1 MAFPAR
7 ADRFFLGGHLCK
19 IKEEDLTLHIIV
31 DGFDTV
37 WGERIRQVRTVVF
50 SLEQKIDPA
59 LDLDGQD
66 PFSLHVLAEMSG
78 QFVGT
83 GRMLPDGHIGRLAVL
98 NSVREKGIGEKLVA
112 KLFGIAKQKGMS
124 RVFLGAQEHAVGFYE
139 KLGFQKYGFPYEE
152 AGIQHIHMEKMIPL
166 S

>member
-1 MAFPAR
+1 MAP
-7 ADRFFLGGHLCK
+7 LCK
-19 IKEEDLTLHIIV
+19 IKEKDVTIHIIV
-31 DGFDTV
+31 EGFDTV
-37 WGERIRQVRTVVF
+37 WGERIKQIRNLVF

-66 PFSLHVLAEMSG
+66 PFSLHVVAEIRG

-83 GRMLPDGHIGRLAVL
+83 GRILGDGHIGRLAVL
-98 NSVREKGIGEKLVA
+98 KSVRGKGIGEKLVA

-124 RVFLGAQEHAVGFYE
+124 RVFLGAQEHAVEFYE
-139 KLGFQKYGFPYEE
+139 KLGFLKYGFPYEE
-152 AGIQHIHMEKMIPL
+152 AGIQHIHMEKMIHL